1 MCGILGYI
9 SREPIDRENFGR
21 ALATLSFR
29 GPDAKLAKNYSVPGA
44 EVMLGHT
51 RLKVIDPRTA
61 GNQPMDNSEVS
72 LVFNGEIYNFIELKA
87 ELASEGYSFKTR
99 TDTEVLLA
107 GYQRWGPGITS
118 RIEGMFSFAVFDRGH
133 NNLFCARD
141 HFGKKPFYY
150 FLDEKRFVF
159 ASELKA
165 LIEFPEIRSVLQLD
179 NHSIMK
185 YLVYG
190 YVPSPGT
197 IFENVNKLEPATSF
211 VFDIDSWRITEKQRF
226 WRLEEIQ
233 ADTGITE
240 EEALEGVEEHL
251 AKAVRK
257 RLIADVPLGVFLS
270 GGVDS
275 SLVAAFVAREVDD
288 VAGFTVVY
296 EDEENDEK
304 EYAGLVS
311 RRLGIDEHYFDFKRE
326 YVRENFLDIMD
337 YLDEP
342 IADAAVVPLYFIA
355 RAAREKITVA
365 LGGDGGDEVFGG
377 YTKYRAQQYIE
388 RMGLVAPLVGR
399 FKRLVGSDS
408 VYRKLLE
415 GMSMPFYARQFF
427 YGGGGFSPE
436 EALEMMQSGG
446 DVSRVFEEAAACDS
460 RYKQNDTINRALF
473 LDCSIQLPD
482 WYLVKADRA
491 TMAASLEL
499 RSPLLD
505 KELAEYAFS
514 LRGSLKFKGGEL
526 KYLLKKLAS
535 KYVPDEVIYRGK
547 TGFVVPLRQWIDTVL
562 RDDFR
567 RVLSFDFGLFDPEA
581 VEALVERH
589 NAGTQHGSEF
599 QLLRLFVINYYL
611 NKIGWSSN

>member
-1 MCGILGYI
+1 MCGILGYV
-9 SREPIDRENFGR
+9 SKEQIDKDAFER
-21 ALATLSFR
+21 ALTTMSMR
-29 GPDAKLAKNYSVPGA
+29 GPDARRVEYCPVPGV

-51 RLKVIDPRTA
+51 RLAVIDPRPS
-61 GNQPMDNSEVS
+61 GDQPMNSSEAS
-72 LVFNGEIYNFIELKA
+72 IVFNGEIYNFSELKA
-87 ELASEGYSFKTR
+87 TLSSGGYSFKTK
-99 TDTEVLLA
+99 TDTEVLLV
-107 GYQRWGPGITS
+107 GYERWGQDIVN
-118 RIEGMFSFAVFDRGH
+118 RIEGMFAFAIVDLKKR
-133 NNLFCARD
+133 NLFCARD

-165 LIEFPEIRSVLQLD
+165 LIEFTEIRSLLQLD
-179 NHSIMK
+179 NRSIAK

-190 YVPSPGT
+190 YVPSPNT
-197 IFENVNKLEPATSF
+197 VFKNVNKLEPATAF
-211 VFDIDSWRITEKQRF
+211 VFDIDGWRIVEKQRF
-226 WRLEEIQ
+226 WRLEEVQ
-233 ADTGITE
+233 VDTRITE

-251 AKAVRK
+251 ARAVRK

-288 VAGFTVVY
+288 VAGFTVIY
-296 EDEENDEK
+296 EDEEYDEK

-311 RRLGIDEHYFDFKRE
+311 RRLGIDEHYVDFKRE

-399 FKRLVGSDS
+399 LKWLVGSGS
-408 VYRKLLE
+408 AYRKLLE

-427 YGGGGFSPE
+427 YGAGGFPPE
-436 EALEMMQSGG
+436 EALGMMQLDGCASW
-446 DVSRVFEEAAACDS
+446 VFEEAAVCHS
-460 RYKQNDTINRALF
+460 RYKQEDTINRALF
-473 LDCSIQLPD
+473 LDCGIQLPD
-482 WYLVKADRA
+482 WYLAKADRA
-491 TMAASLEL
+491 TMAASLEM

-514 LRGSLKFKGGEL
+514 LRGSLKLKGGEL

-535 KYVPDEVIYRGK
+535 KYVPREIIYRSK

-567 RVLSFDFGLFDPEA
+567 RVLSYDFNLFDTEA
-581 VEALVERH
+581 VSALVERH
-589 NAGTQHGSEF
+589 NAGIQYGSEF

-611 NKIGWSSN
+611 NKIGWGSN